1 MARKG
6 RITTS
11 RPRIGAR
18 QRAILE
24 KYADIRSTMS
34 ERVNPYELRRGP
46 SEYNILQKSLSVFGE
61 EFDLKQ
67 SEKNSMRGY
76 ARRIRNVIKLAKTNP
91 KIAAIM
97 HRRFESSDLKDK
109 FGGRT
114 FSELTQK
121 DVAQLVEYGIAYG
134 GVIKVPDFNA
144 PKDGTITAK
153 DWDS

>member
-6 RITTS
+6 RISTS

-24 KYADIRSTMS
+24 KYADIRQSMS

-46 SEYNILQKSLSVFGE
+46 SDYNKLQKSLSVMAE
-61 EFDLKQ
+61 EYDLKQ
-67 SEKNSMRGY
+67 SEKNSIRGY

-97 HRRFESSDLKDK
+97 HRRFESSDLKEK

-114 FSELTQK
+114 FQELTMK
-121 DVAQLVEYGIAYG
+121 DVQQLVEYGVAYG

-144 PKDGTITAK
+144 PKDGTVTSK